1 MSSLVVDLRDA
12 AAADA
17 SRFGP
22 KAANQALL
30 AGAELPI
37 PSGFCLDVAA
47 YRIQLQS
54 IGLSQ
59 AAEKAAT
66 EEGVSARQFVS
77 EVRIGLFDRPIAP
90 EILEPLL
97 AAWHALVE
105 GTGARTVVRSS
116 ALSEDLADSTFAGQ
130 YETFLD
136 IKTEADFLTAV
147 RACWAALWSPRA
159 LRYMESHNI
168 PLADTAMGLCIQEL
182 IAADSSGG
190 GISNATDGTATLTAT
205 RGLGTTIAQG
215 EIVPDR
221 YTLDS
226 AGEFLEVEVGRNVHA
241 TSCIHHASESVLR
254 SKSEHLLESFSEPC
268 LSPAQAVELGG
279 LMKRAETILGVP
291 AEIEW
296 ARDHR
301 GFKMLQARPLASHA
315 ASSADENWSQYP
327 GLKGQPSGTGWA
339 TGRARVVNCECELS
353 RVAPGDV
360 LVTKVASP
368 SLSQV
373 LPRVAAVVA
382 ELGGSTSHLASLAR
396 ERGIPMV
403 LGVLEATQKIPD
415 GAEIGVDGVI
425 GMVRW
430 QQ

>member
-1 MSSLVVDLRDA
+1 MKSFIADLRDA

-30 AGAELPI
+30 ASADLPI
-37 PSGFCLDVAA
+37 PRGFCLDVAA
-47 YRIQLQS
+47 YRKQLQS
-54 IGLSQ
+54 IGLSE
-59 AAEKAAT
+59 AADKAAT
-66 EEGVSARQFVS
+66 EEGVSARQFAS
-77 EVRIGLFDRPIAP
+77 EVRIGLFDSPIAP
-90 EILEPLL
+90 QILEPLL
-97 AAWHALVE
+97 AAWQALVE
-105 GTGARTVVRSS
+105 EAGARTVVRSS

-136 IKTEADFLTAV
+136 IETETDFLTAV

-159 LRYMESHNI
+159 LRYMESHDIN
-168 PLADTAMGLCIQEL
+168 LADTAMGLCIQEL
-182 IAADSSGG
+182 IDADWSGG
-190 GISNATDGTATLTAT
+190 GISKATDDTATLTAT

-215 EIVPDR
+215 ETVPDR
-221 YTLDS
+221 YTLDR
-226 AGEFLEVEVGRNVHA
+226 AGKLLEVEVGRNGHA
-241 TSCIHHASESVLR
+241 ASCIHHAGASVARSISEQL
-254 SKSEHLLESFSEPC
+254 SEPC
-268 LSPAQAVELGG
+268 LSPEQAVELGD
-279 LMKRAETILGVP
+279 LMKRAETMLGVP

-296 ARDHR
+296 ACDQR
-301 GFKMLQARPLASHA
+301 GFKILQARPLASQA
-315 ASSADENWSQYP
+315 SSSADEKWSRHP

-339 TGRARVVNCECELS
+339 VGRACVVNCECELS

-403 LGVLEATQKIPD
+403 LGVLEATRKIPD

>member
-22 KAANQALL
+22 KAANQAQL
-30 AGAELPI
+30 AASDLPI
-37 PSGFCLDVAA
+37 PRGFCLDVAA
-47 YRIQLQS
+47 YRKQLQS
-54 IGLSQ
+54 IGLST
-59 AAEKAAT
+59 AAEKAAA
-66 EEGVSARQFVS
+66 EDGVSARQFAS
-77 EVRIGLFDRPIAP
+77 EVRIGLFDNPIDP

-97 AAWHALVE
+97 AAWRALVE
-105 GTGARTVVRSS
+105 DTGAGTVVRSS

-136 IKTEADFLTAV
+136 IRTEADFLTAV

-159 LRYMESHNI
+159 LRYMESHDMN
-168 PLADTAMGLCIQEL
+168 LADTAMGLCIQEL
-182 IAADSSGG
+182 IDADSSGG
-190 GISNATDGTATLTAT
+190 GISDATEGFATLTAT

-226 AGEFLEVEVGRNVHA
+226 AGEILEVELGRSGHTA
-241 TSCIHHASESVLR
+241 SCIHHVGASVLR
-254 SKSEHLLESFSEPC
+254 SKLEKVSEPC
-268 LSPAQAVELGG
+268 LSPEQAVELGG
-279 LMKRAETILGVP
+279 LMQRAASMLGVP

-315 ASSADENWSQYP
+315 ASSADENWARLP

-339 TGRARVVNCECELS
+339 VGRACVVNCECELS

-425 GMVRW
+425 GMIRW

>member
-30 AGAELPI
+30 ASAELPI
-37 PSGFCLDVAA
+37 PRGFCLDVAA
-47 YRIQLQS
+47 YRKQVQS
-54 IGLSQ
+54 IGLSK

-66 EEGVSARQFVS
+66 EEGISARQFAS
-77 EVRIGLFDRPIAP
+77 EVRIGLFDQPIAP

-97 AAWHALVE
+97 EAWHSLVE
-105 GTGARTVVRSS
+105 DTGARTVVRSS

-136 IKTEADFLTAV
+136 IKNEADFLTAV

-168 PLADTAMGLCIQEL
+168 NLADTAMGLCIQEL
-182 IAADSSGG
+182 VDADSSGG
-190 GISNATDGTATLTAT
+190 GISNETDGTATLTAT

-215 EIVPDR
+215 ETVPDR

-226 AGEFLEVEVGRNVHA
+226 AGGFLEVEVGRNEHTASCVHHRGA
-241 TSCIHHASESVLR
+241 SVLR
-254 SKSEHLLESFSEPC
+254 SKSKNFSEPC

-279 LMKRAETILGVP
+279 LMLRAASLLGVP

-301 GFKMLQARPLASHA
+301 GFKMLQARPLASHT

-339 TGRARVVNCECELS
+339 VGRARVVNCECELS
-353 RVAPGDV
+353 RVAPGDI

-373 LPRVAAVVA
+373 LPRVAGVVA

-415 GAEIGVDGVI
+415 GVEIGVDGVI
-425 GMVRW
+425 GMIRW

>member
-1 MSSLVVDLRDA
+1 MKTLLVDLRDP

-30 AGAELPI
+30 GRAGLPI

-47 YRIQLQS
+47 YRKQLQS
-54 IGLSQ
+54 IGLSST
-59 AAEKAAT
+59 ADKAAT
-66 EEGVSARQFVS
+66 SEGIASRQYVS
-77 EVRIGLFDRPIAP
+77 ELRIALFDSPIVP
-90 EILEPLL
+90 EILDPLL
-97 AAWHALVE
+97 AARQALIKE
-105 GTGARTVVRSS
+105 TGSHIVVRSS
-116 ALSEDLADSTFAGQ
+116 ALSEDLADQSFAGQ

-136 IKTEADFLTAV
+136 LKTEADFITAV

-159 LRYMESHNI
+159 LRYMESHNVS
-168 PLADTAMGLCIQEL
+168 LADSAMGLCIQEL
-182 IAADSSGG
+182 IDAHSSGG
-190 GISNATDGTATLTAT
+190 GISQSTDSTALLTAT

-215 EIVPDR
+215 EVVPDR
-221 YTLDS
+221 YTLDNN
-226 AGEFLEVEVGRNVHA
+226 GQ
-241 TSCIHHASESVLR
+241 
-254 SKSEHLLESFSEPC
+254 LLESEIGSTQHAVSCMHHVSATAMTAGPKQIATEPC
-268 LSPAQAVELGG
+268 LSTAQAEALGS
-279 LMKRAETILGVP
+279 LMKRAETLLGV
-291 AEIEW
+291 AVEIEW

-301 GFKMLQARPLASHA
+301 GFKLLQARPLAKRVA
-315 ASSADENWSQYP
+315 GSADEQWSRHP
-327 GLKGQPSGTGWA
+327 GLKGQPSGAGWA
-339 TGRARVVNCECELS
+339 SGRACVVNCECELS

-368 SLSQV
+368 SLSEV

-403 LGVLEATQKIPD
+403 LGVLQATQKIPD
-415 GAEIGVDGVI
+415 GVEVGVDGVI

-430 QQ
+430 RQ

>member
-30 AGAELPI
+30 ASAELPI
-37 PSGFCLDVAA
+37 PRGFCLDVAA
-47 YRIQLQS
+47 YRKQMHS
-54 IGLSQ
+54 IGLSK

-66 EEGVSARQFVS
+66 EEGISARQFAS
-77 EVRIGLFDRPIAP
+77 EVRIGLFDQPIAP

-97 AAWHALVE
+97 EAWHSLVE
-105 GTGARTVVRSS
+105 DTGARTVVRSS

-136 IKTEADFLTAV
+136 IKNEADFLTAV

-168 PLADTAMGLCIQEL
+168 SLADTAMGLCIQEL
-182 IAADSSGG
+182 VDADSSGG
-190 GISNATDGTATLTAT
+190 GISNETDGTATLTAT

-215 EIVPDR
+215 ETVPDR

-226 AGEFLEVEVGRNVHA
+226 AGGFLEVEVGRNEHA
-241 TSCIHHASESVLR
+241 ASCVHHAGASVLR
-254 SKSEHLLESFSEPC
+254 SKSKNFSEPC

-279 LMKRAETILGVP
+279 LMLRAASMLGVP

-301 GFKMLQARPLASHA
+301 GFKMLQARPLASHT
-315 ASSADENWSQYP
+315 ASNADENWSQYP

-339 TGRARVVNCECELS
+339 VGRARVVNCECELS
-353 RVAPGDV
+353 RVAPGDI

-373 LPRVAAVVA
+373 LPRVAGVVA

-415 GAEIGVDGVI
+415 GVEIGVDGVI
-425 GMVRW
+425 GMIRW

>member
-30 AGAELPI
+30 ASAELPI
-37 PSGFCLDVAA
+37 PRGFCLDVAA
-47 YRIQLQS
+47 YRKQVQS
-54 IGLSQ
+54 IGLSK

-66 EEGVSARQFVS
+66 EEGISARQFAS
-77 EVRIGLFDRPIAP
+77 EVRIGLFDQPIAA

-97 AAWHALVE
+97 EAWHSLVE
-105 GTGARTVVRSS
+105 DTGARTVVRSS

-136 IKTEADFLTAV
+136 IKNEADFLTAV

-168 PLADTAMGLCIQEL
+168 NLADTAMGLCIQEL
-182 IAADSSGG
+182 VDADSSGG
-190 GISNATDGTATLTAT
+190 GISNETDGTATLTAT

-215 EIVPDR
+215 ETVPDR

-226 AGEFLEVEVGRNVHA
+226 AGGFLEVEVGRNEHAASCVHHRGA
-241 TSCIHHASESVLR
+241 SVLR
-254 SKSEHLLESFSEPC
+254 SKSKNFSEPC

-279 LMKRAETILGVP
+279 LMLRAASMLGVP

-301 GFKMLQARPLASHA
+301 GFKMLQARPLASHT

-339 TGRARVVNCECELS
+339 VGRARVVNCECELS
-353 RVAPGDV
+353 RVAPGDI

-373 LPRVAAVVA
+373 LPRVAGVVA

-415 GAEIGVDGVI
+415 GVEIGVDGVI
-425 GMVRW
+425 GMIRW

>member
-1 MSSLVVDLRDA
+1 MKTWVADLRDA
-12 AAADA
+12 AATDA

-22 KAANQALL
+22 KSANQALL

-37 PSGFCLDVAA
+37 PRGFCLDVAA
-47 YRIQLQS
+47 YRKQLRS
-54 IGLSQ
+54 IGLS
-59 AAEKAAT
+59 KAADKAAS
-66 EEGVSARQFVS
+66 ENGVTARQFAS
-77 EVRIGLFDRPIAP
+77 EVRIGLFDSPIAQ
-90 EILEPLL
+90 EILDPIL

-105 GTGARTVVRSS
+105 ETGARTVVRSS

-136 IKTEADFLTAV
+136 IKTETDFLTAV

-159 LRYMESHNI
+159 LRYMESHDIN
-168 PLADTAMGLCIQEL
+168 LADTAMGLCIQEL
-182 IAADSSGG
+182 IDADSSGG
-190 GISNATDGTATLTAT
+190 GISKTTDDTATLTAA

-226 AGEFLEVEVGRNVHA
+226 AGKFLEVEVGRDEHA
-241 TSCIHHASESVLR
+241 ASCIHHARASVSH
-254 SKSEHLLESFSEPC
+254 SKSAQLSEPC
-268 LSPAQAVELGG
+268 LSPAQAVKLGG
-279 LMKRAETILGVP
+279 LMKRAASMLGVP

-301 GFKMLQARPLASHA
+301 GFKILQARPLASHA
-315 ASSADENWSQYP
+315 SNNADENWSEYP

-339 TGRARVVNCECELS
+339 VGRARVVNCECELS

-373 LPRVAAVVA
+373 LPRVAGVVA

-396 ERGIPMV
+396 ERGIPIV
-403 LGVLEATQKIPD
+403 LGVLEATRKIPD
-415 GAEIGVDGVI
+415 GVEVGVDGVI

>member
-30 AGAELPI
+30 ASAELPI
-37 PSGFCLDVAA
+37 PRGFCLDVAA
-47 YRIQLQS
+47 YRKQVQS
-54 IGLSQ
+54 IGLSK

-66 EEGVSARQFVS
+66 EEGISARQFAS
-77 EVRIGLFDRPIAP
+77 EVRIGLFDQPIAP

-97 AAWHALVE
+97 EAWHSLVE
-105 GTGARTVVRSS
+105 DTGARTVVRSS

-136 IKTEADFLTAV
+136 IKNEADFLTAV

-168 PLADTAMGLCIQEL
+168 NLADTAMGLCIQEL
-182 IAADSSGG
+182 VDADSSGG
-190 GISNATDGTATLTAT
+190 GISNETDGTATLTAT

-215 EIVPDR
+215 ETVPDR

-226 AGEFLEVEVGRNVHA
+226 AGGFLEVEVGRNEHAASCVHHRGA
-241 TSCIHHASESVLR
+241 SVLR
-254 SKSEHLLESFSEPC
+254 SKSKNFSEPC

-279 LMKRAETILGVP
+279 LMLRAASMLGVP

-301 GFKMLQARPLASHA
+301 GFKMLQARPLASHT

-339 TGRARVVNCECELS
+339 VGRARVVNCECELS
-353 RVAPGDV
+353 RVAPGDI

-373 LPRVAAVVA
+373 LPRVAGVVA

-415 GAEIGVDGVI
+415 GVEIGVDGVI
-425 GMVRW
+425 GMIRW

>member
-22 KAANQALL
+22 KASNQALL
-30 AGAELPI
+30 AASELPI
-37 PSGFCLDVAA
+37 PRGFCLDVAA
-47 YRIQLQS
+47 YRKQLQS
-54 IGLSQ
+54 IGLTK

-66 EEGVSARQFVS
+66 ENGVSARQFAS
-77 EVRIGLFDRPIAP
+77 EVRIGLFDKPIAP

-97 AAWHALVE
+97 AAWRALVE
-105 GTGARTVVRSS
+105 DTGARTVVRSS

-136 IKTEADFLTAV
+136 IRTEADFLTAV

-168 PLADTAMGLCIQEL
+168 NLADTAMGLCIQEL
-182 IAADSSGG
+182 IDADSSGG
-190 GISNATDGTATLTAT
+190 GISDATEGIATLTAT

-226 AGEFLEVEVGRNVHA
+226 AGKFLEVELGRSGHA
-241 TSCIHHASESVLR
+241 ASCIHHAGASALR
-254 SKSEHLLESFSEPC
+254 SRLEKFSEPC

-279 LMKRAETILGVP
+279 LMKRAASMLGVP

-296 ARDHR
+296 ARDHG
-301 GFKMLQARPLASHA
+301 GFKMLQARPLASHT
-315 ASSADENWSQYP
+315 ASNADENWSQYP

-339 TGRARVVNCECELS
+339 VGRACVVNCECELS

-368 SLSQV
+368 SLSHV
-373 LPRVAAVVA
+373 LPRVVGVVA

-415 GAEIGVDGVI
+415 GVEIGVDGVI
-425 GMVRW
+425 GMIRW

>member
-30 AGAELPI
+30 ASAELPI
-37 PSGFCLDVAA
+37 PRGFCLDVAA
-47 YRIQLQS
+47 YRKQVES
-54 IGLSQ
+54 IGLSK

-66 EEGVSARQFVS
+66 EEGISARQFAS
-77 EVRIGLFDRPIAP
+77 EVRIGLFDQPIAP

-97 AAWHALVE
+97 DAWHSLVE
-105 GTGARTVVRSS
+105 DTGARTVVRSS

-136 IKTEADFLTAV
+136 IKNEADFLTAV

-168 PLADTAMGLCIQEL
+168 NLADTAMGLCIQEL
-182 IAADSSGG
+182 VDADSSGG
-190 GISNATDGTATLTAT
+190 GISNVTDGTATLTAT

-215 EIVPDR
+215 ETVPDR

-226 AGEFLEVEVGRNVHA
+226 AGGFLEVEVGRNEHA
-241 TSCIHHASESVLR
+241 ATCVHHAGTSVLR
-254 SKSEHLLESFSEPC
+254 SKSKNFSEPC

-279 LMKRAETILGVP
+279 LMKRAASMLGVP

-296 ARDHR
+296 ARDHQ
-301 GFKMLQARPLASHA
+301 GFKMLQARPLASHI
-315 ASSADENWSQYP
+315 ASGADENWSQYP

-339 TGRARVVNCECELS
+339 VGRARVVNCECELS

-373 LPRVAAVVA
+373 LPRVAGVVA

-415 GAEIGVDGVI
+415 GVDIGVDGVI
-425 GMVRW
+425 GMIRW

>member
-1 MSSLVVDLRDA
+1 MKSMVVDLRDA

-22 KAANQALL
+22 KSANQAQL
-30 AGAELPI
+30 AASDLPI
-37 PSGFCLDVAA
+37 PRGFCLDFAA
-47 YRIQLQS
+47 YRKQLQS
-54 IGLSQ
+54 IGLSR
-59 AAEKAAT
+59 AAKKAAT
-66 EEGVSARQFVS
+66 EEGVTARQFAS
-77 EVRIGLFDRPIAP
+77 EVRIGLFDSPIDP

-97 AAWHALVE
+97 AAWHALIE
-105 GTGARTVVRSS
+105 DTGARTVVRSS

-136 IKTEADFLTAV
+136 IRTEADFLTAI

-168 PLADTAMGLCIQEL
+168 NLADTAMGLCIQEL
-182 IAADSSGG
+182 IDADSSGG
-190 GISNATDGTATLTAT
+190 GISDATEGIATLTAT

-221 YTLDS
+221 YTLDG
-226 AGEFLEVEVGRNVHA
+226 AGAFVDVELGRSGHA
-241 TSCIHHASESVLR
+241 TTCIHHAGAAALR
-254 SKSEHLLESFSEPC
+254 SNSKNSMEGISEPC

-279 LMKRAETILGVP
+279 LMKRAAEMLGVP

-315 ASSADENWSQYP
+315 SSNADENWSRLP

-339 TGRARVVNCECELS
+339 VGRACVVNCECELS

-360 LVTKVASP
+360 LVTKVARI
-368 SLSQV
+368 V
-373 LPRVAAVVA
+373 KRRNAI
-382 ELGGSTSHLASLAR
+382 LAQR
-396 ERGIPMV
+396 F
-403 LGVLEATQKIPD
+403 
-415 GAEIGVDGVI
+415 
-425 GMVRW
+425 
-430 QQ
+430 

>member
-30 AGAELPI
+30 ASAELPI
-37 PSGFCLDVAA
+37 PRGFCLDVAA
-47 YRIQLQS
+47 YRKQVQS
-54 IGLSQ
+54 IGLSK

-66 EEGVSARQFVS
+66 EEGISARQFAS
-77 EVRIGLFDRPIAP
+77 EVRIGLFDQPIAP

-97 AAWHALVE
+97 EAWHSLVE
-105 GTGARTVVRSS
+105 DTGARTVVRSS

-136 IKTEADFLTAV
+136 IKNEADFLTAV

-168 PLADTAMGLCIQEL
+168 NLADTAMGLCIQEL
-182 IAADSSGG
+182 VDADSSGG
-190 GISNATDGTATLTAT
+190 GISNETDGTATLTAT

-215 EIVPDR
+215 ETVPDR

-226 AGEFLEVEVGRNVHA
+226 AGEFLEVEVGRNEHAASCVH
-241 TSCIHHASESVLR
+241 HRGASMLR
-254 SKSEHLLESFSEPC
+254 SKSKNFSAPC

-279 LMKRAETILGVP
+279 LMKHAALMLGVP

-301 GFKMLQARPLASHA
+301 GFKMLQARPLASHT
-315 ASSADENWSQYP
+315 ASNADENWSQYP

-339 TGRARVVNCECELS
+339 VGRARVVNCECELS
-353 RVAPGDV
+353 RVAPGDI

-373 LPRVAAVVA
+373 LPRVAGVVA

-415 GAEIGVDGVI
+415 GVEIGVDGVI
-425 GMVRW
+425 GMIRW